1 MIRVNLLKTDI
12 KAGDKKTPIG
22 APVAGPVESK
32 PEKAKKSN
40 VVNLIIFLVIAVLG
54 ALAFLQKKS
63 LDSERALLSEAQEQQ
78 RVLTPVLQKLELVEQ
93 QKIFLES
100 KIGLIEELRGRQA
113 IPLQVLDALS
123 RNLPEWVWLMEA
135 TYNAQALEIKGRG
148 LSNIQISEYSKA
160 LQKSGLFSDV
170 TISSSNQITVG
181 NNVFQEF
188 ILKAQLPAPAATKG
202 PVAK

>member
-12 KAGDKKTPIG
+12 KSGDKRAPVG
-22 APVAGPVESK
+22 APEAAPVEAK

-40 VVNLIIFLVIAVLG
+40 IVNLIIFLVIAVLG

-63 LDSERALLSEAQEQQ
+63 LDTERALLSEAQEQQ

-93 QKIFLES
+93 QKFFLEN

-113 IPLQVLDALS
+113 VPLQVLDALS
-123 RNLPEWVWLMEA
+123 RNLPEWVWLLEA
-135 TYNAQALEIKGRG
+135 TYKTQTLDIKGRA

-170 TISSSNQITVG
+170 TISSSTQITVG

-188 ILKAQLPAPAATKG
+188 VLKALRPAPAAKG

>member
-12 KAGDKKTPIG
+12 KSGDRKVPVG
-22 APVAGPVESK
+22 APAAPAEAK
-32 PEKAKKSN
+32 PGKAKKSN
-40 VVNLIIFLVIAVLG
+40 VVNLVIFLVIAVLG

-63 LDSERALLSEAQEQQ
+63 LDTERALLSAAQDQQ

-93 QKIFLES
+93 QKFFLKN
-100 KIGLIEELRGRQA
+100 KIGLIEELRSRQA
-113 IPLQVLDALS
+113 VPLQVLDAVS

-135 TYNAQALEIKGRG
+135 GYKAQTLDIRGRG

-160 LQKSGLFSDV
+160 LQKSGLFADV
-170 TISSSNQITVG
+170 TISSSTQITVG

-188 ILKAQLPAPAATKG
+188 VLKAQLPAPAAKG
-202 PVAK
+202 PAKK